1 MRKVFIMI
9 WLQQLKV
16 NTAEASNLLVVSF
29 VPTGIAKKK
38 EKKKKTPTLTR
49 NYTMM

>member
-1 MRKVFIMI
+1 MGKVFIMI

-16 NTAEASNLLVVSF
+16 NTAEASNLLVVNF

-38 EKKKKTPTLTR
+38 KKKKTPTLTR